1 MNSPALL
8 IVEDDPCQMTF
19 YTLLLQQLTPAIT
32 TATSAPQAFD
42 ILQHSHPDIALIDV
56 FLPEMHGVDLVRF
69 IRNDERLRSTKVILF
84 TSSPE
89 DLDRDDKQLPDL
101 FLTKP
106 ITTASLEQSVRSLL
120 ALDYDLVGQSADRVS
135 S

>member
-8 IVEDDPCQMTF
+8 IVEDDPCQLTF
-19 YTLLLQQLTPAIT
+19 YTLLLQQLSPAIT
-32 TATSAPQAFD
+32 TATSALQAFD
-42 ILQHSHPDIALIDV
+42 ILQHTNPDLALIDV

-69 IRNDERLRSTKVILF
+69 IRADERLRATKVILF

-106 ITTASLEQSVRSLL
+106 ITTTGLEQAVRSLL
-120 ALDYDLVGQSADRVS
+120 GVDFQLAGQPVDSLS
-135 S
+135 M